1 MSSSRQAGQS
11 CRILDKGKQ
20 GRGRFLDCNV
30 TGLCQILPYCR
41 FSCTSSSLGFL
52 ERLGVTWIV
61 LFDDPINLDLNVI
74 LLSAPSLLP
83 CQCVGRSPS
92 VPTRAADLRLDDVDI
107 VAAIGDSDTAAFAA
121 GSGGLGSYL
130 TDYWGLSYSTGMYN
144 FVHHPF
150 SVATI

>member
-1 MSSSRQAGQS
+1 M
-11 CRILDKGKQ
+11 
-20 GRGRFLDCNV
+20 
-30 TGLCQILPYCR
+30 
-41 FSCTSSSLGFL
+41 
-52 ERLGVTWIV
+52 
-61 LFDDPINLDLNVI
+61 
-74 LLSAPSLLP
+74 
-83 CQCVGRSPS
+83 GRSPS

-121 GSGGLGSYL
+121 ESGGLGSYL